1 MTEDDLDPLFAAA
14 RAEPSRLPAGLM
26 ARVIAE
32 AEAEIQATGIQ
43 AAGIQV
49 TGIQATGPSA
59 LAATRVQA
67 QASGLWRGLAG
78 LFGGAGALAG
88 MLTATIAGFWIGFA
102 DPAPLGAMSA
112 ALTGSSAEIDMMPGI
127 DALLDE
133 AP

>member
-14 RAEPSRLPAGLM
+14 RAEPPRLPAGLM
-26 ARVIAE
+26 ARVIAG
-32 AEAEIQATGIQ
+32 AEAEIQAAGIQ
-43 AAGIQV
+43 AAGIQ
-49 TGIQATGPSA
+49 TTGPSA
-59 LAATRVQA
+59 LAATRA

-102 DPAPLGAMSA
+102 GPAPLGAMSA
-112 ALTGSSAEIDMMPGI
+112 ALTGSRAEIDMMPGI

>member
-14 RAEPSRLPAGLM
+14 RAEPPRLPAGLM
-26 ARVIAE
+26 ARVIAG
-32 AEAEIQATGIQ
+32 AEAEIQAAGIQTTEIQ
-43 AAGIQV
+43 AAE
-49 TGIQATGPSA
+49 IQAKGPSA
-59 LAATRVQA
+59 LAATRA